1 MRRIGAL
8 LVLFLL
14 CATFVAVVR
23 PVFCQTD
30 PSDVVNELLSNPVVL
45 FVFVIQFG
53 LGLGLGYFSVKA
65 LKYIIAILAIIAL
78 GLFLNIWQF
87 GGLEGFLEALNL
99 PLNLTDL
106 IAVLTSI
113 VSLLGIL
120 TFLPIGVGFF
130 LGAIAAA
137 VK

>member
-1 MRRIGAL
+1 MRRIGVL

-14 CATFVAVVR
+14 CATFAAVVH

-30 PSDVVNELLSNPVVL
+30 PYDVVNELLSNPVVL
-45 FVFVIQFG
+45 LIFVIQFG

-65 LKYIIAILAIIAL
+65 VKYIIAILSIIAL
-78 GLFLNIWQF
+78 GVLLNIWQF

-106 IAVLTSI
+106 TAMLTSI
-113 VSLLGIL
+113 ISLLGIL

-130 LGAIAAA
+130 IGAIVA
-137 VK
+137 VVK